1 MHSLIQKYMSALEQA
16 NAQTNE
22 DRFKHVIMHY
32 AYEWDWVSGDSLIA
46 DILDDKTIT
55 ADDIVEM
62 LKSILEYEGGNR
74 EFKYAVMAME
84 SRLRRERYAIQV
96 QLDDI
101 ELSDINIHEAQVT
114 MTTVRQSN
122 YAQQQDV
129 ANALTGG

>member
-32 AYEWDWVSGDSLIA
+32 ADEWDWVNGDSLIA

-62 LKSILEYEGGNR
+62 LKSIVEYEGGNR

-101 ELSDINIHEAQVT
+101 ELSDINIHEAQGYDDYREAV
-114 MTTVRQSN
+114 
-122 YAQQQDV
+122 
-129 ANALTGG
+129 